1 MKYKPS
7 NHCHQ
12 HRCEYAIYSS
22 RLSVVG
28 VRWQQSVSNN
38 ASSVKQSD
46 NGERRTR
53 WLAACDTLWAAD
65 TGLDCASGSSEMR
78 EKTLKRWF
86 LASAGFFYKTPITS
100 MTGIVKMVRRHFS
113 AALSTIATLTQ
124 SGPSAKQ
131 VVETHSLCGGDR
143 LLKILVSAVRFCPG
157 PPPNPQALPPCGA
170 FYLVL
175 GISTSVA
182 AQYLRCP
189 QTHSTIQTGGVL
201 WKTRLI

>member
-12 HRCEYAIYSS
+12 HRCGYAIYSN

-28 VRWQQSVSNN
+28 VRCLRSVSNKE
-38 ASSVKQSD
+38 SSVKQND

-53 WLAACDTLWAAD
+53 WLAACDTLRAAD
-65 TGLDCASGSSEMR
+65 TGLDWACSSIEMCK
-78 EKTLKRWF
+78 KTLKKGF
-86 LASAGFFYKTPITS
+86 LASAGFFYKTSTTS
-100 MTGIVKMVRRHFS
+100 MTGIVKMVPAHFYS
-113 AALSTIATLTQ
+113 ALSTIATLTQ
-124 SGPSAKQ
+124 SGPSAEQ
-131 VVETHSLCGGDR
+131 VVETHSLYGRGR

-157 PPPNPQALPPCGA
+157 PPPNTQALPPCGA
-170 FYLVL
+170 FYLLV

-189 QTHSTIQTGGVL
+189 QTHSTIQTGGV
-201 WKTRLI
+201 

>member
-1 MKYKPS
+1 MKYKPT

-12 HRCEYAIYSS
+12 HRCGYAHYSN

-28 VRWQQSVSNN
+28 VLCLRSVSSNEN
-38 ASSVKQSD
+38 SVKQND

-53 WLAACDTLWAAD
+53 WLAACDTLRAAD
-65 TGLDCASGSSEMR
+65 TGLDWACGSTEMR
-78 EKTLKRWF
+78 EKTLKKGF
-86 LASAGFFYKTPITS
+86 LASAGFFYKTPTTS
-100 MTGIVKMVRRHFS
+100 MTDIVKMVSAHFS

-157 PPPNPQALPPCGA
+157 PPPNPQALPVCGV

-175 GISTSVA
+175 CISRSLLLPR
-182 AQYLRCP
+182 LRCP
-189 QTHSTIQTGGVL
+189 QSHSTIQTGGA
-201 WKTRLI
+201 

>member
-12 HRCEYAIYSS
+12 HRCGYAIYSNK
-22 RLSVVG
+22 LSVVG
-28 VRWQQSVSNN
+28 VRCLRRVSNN
-38 ASSVKQSD
+38 ASSVKQND

-53 WLAACDTLWAAD
+53 WLAASDTLRAAD
-65 TGLDCASGSSEMR
+65 TGLEWACSSIEMR
-78 EKTLKRWF
+78 KKKLKKGF
-86 LASAGFFYKTPITS
+86 LASAGFFYKTPTTS
-100 MTGIVKMVRRHFS
+100 TTGIVKMVREHFS

-124 SGPSAKQ
+124 TGPSAEQ
-131 VVETHSLCGGDR
+131 VIETHSLCGGDR

-157 PPPNPQALPPCGA
+157 PPPNTQALPPCGA
-170 FYLVL
+170 FLLVR

-189 QTHSTIQTGGVL
+189 QTHSTIQTGGL
-201 WKTRLI
+201 